1 KQTLENGF
9 KTGGYIY
16 TNLYSNF
23 ILLIPFSL
31 YVIFKKFK
39 ENTLLSLMFIF
50 NILFILILYIGN
62 KFEQVSYY
70 YLAKNYFTL
79 WILMFILN
87 FRGFMYIYEQYKR
100 LLYTLISIYILISV
114 VYVAVWQ
121 VNISNEKIKEKES
134 IFNIMD

>member
-1 KQTLENGF
+1 NKKIFTKNNVLVLSITLILPFILGYIYHFMPNIYQILKNADVNSNVNITKQTLENGF

-50 NILFILILYIGN
+50 NILFILIL
-62 KFEQVSYY
+62 
-70 YLAKNYFTL
+70 
-79 WILMFILN
+79 
-87 FRGFMYIYEQYKR
+87 
-100 LLYTLISIYILISV
+100 
-114 VYVAVWQ
+114 
-121 VNISNEKIKEKES
+121 
-134 IFNIMD
+134 